1 MTDKEIRII
10 SRKKKELLK
19 KVDPIALIRF
29 MATRNIKEED
39 LEDKESISAQV
50 DSIEAIQQMNLLD
63 GLMKDM
69 GYIWDSS
76 DSLYVEGTEKKDSYA
91 DAWDAVTGRKKDSED
106 DETDEDDSEDDSED
120 DEDCDEC
127 DIKDICPIREK
138 EEEQRY
144 VPFDLTKEED
154 RARLRGAWVRDK
166 GSGREYAVTG
176 IFLDETPPYVEF
188 NDNGFEPDYLLENYE
203 FVDGSPCG
211 RFAEEE

>member
-1 MTDKEIRII
+1 MAEKYTYTDIIIDPDDARVEIGKEYWFADYPFNVLLFANRDDGACHGILSGITRRDITPFFIRD
-10 SRKKKELLK
+10 KHY
-19 KVDPIALIRF
+19 ACLIR
-29 MATRNIKEED
+29 K
-39 LEDKESISAQV
+39 
-50 DSIEAIQQMNLLD
+50 
-63 GLMKDM
+63 
-69 GYIWDSS
+69 
-76 DSLYVEGTEKKDSYA
+76 
-91 DAWDAVTGRKKDSED
+91 
-106 DETDEDDSEDDSED
+106 
-120 DEDCDEC
+120 
-127 DIKDICPIREK
+127 K

>member
-29 MATRNIKEED
+29 MATRNIKEKD

-69 GYIWDSS
+69 GYIWGSS

-91 DAWDAVTGRKKDSED
+91 EAWDEVTGRKKSEAEGDDDSSD
-106 DETDEDDSEDDSED
+106 DEHN
-120 DEDCDEC
+120 CDEC
-127 DIKDICPIREK
+127 ELNGKCPIQKARK
-138 EEEQRY
+138 VMDDIEE
-144 VPFDLTKEED
+144 LHKTLSEED
-154 RARLRGAWVRDK
+154 D
-166 GSGREYAVTG
+166 
-176 IFLDETPPYVEF
+176 
-188 NDNGFEPDYLLENYE
+188 
-203 FVDGSPCG
+203 
-211 RFAEEE
+211 